1 MNRLSLL
8 IGATHGGLEMVSRDI
23 AKMSSDLKSVTGG
36 AWNEDE
42 VIEIVDKPLAT
53 IEKKL
58 ITIKKNK
65 PDFLL
70 IYWSGHG
77 AYSKKHEELIIEV
90 SQDEDIRESDLLGL
104 AQKQLLIFD
113 TCNVIIDDT
122 EPELVMESLKY
133 RVTALARDRVE
144 ARKYYE
150 ELITASG
157 GTQIAYSCNISEYS
171 NADDVLGSIY
181 TNEIIKQSKAW
192 SSCQTSK
199 GNITIKETTRLAENA
214 CARHSQHPKV
224 TGPKIDQHLYYPFAI
239 KL

>member
-23 AKMSSDLKSVTGG
+23 AKMSSYLKSVTGG

-77 AYSKKHEELIIEV
+77 AYSKKLEELII
-90 SQDEDIRESDLLGL
+90 
-104 AQKQLLIFD
+104 
-113 TCNVIIDDT
+113 
-122 EPELVMESLKY
+122 
-133 RVTALARDRVE
+133 
-144 ARKYYE
+144 
-150 ELITASG
+150 
-157 GTQIAYSCNISEYS
+157 
-171 NADDVLGSIY
+171 
-181 TNEIIKQSKAW
+181 
-192 SSCQTSK
+192 
-199 GNITIKETTRLAENA
+199 
-214 CARHSQHPKV
+214 
-224 TGPKIDQHLYYPFAI
+224 
-239 KL
+239 